1 MKYNRTFQALAIPIV
16 NVYDH
21 LKYNYHVIGREKVP
35 DGGCVL
41 VANHTQWA
49 DPVLVGTALGNQ
61 YPLVAMAKKELFQ
74 IKLFGPLIS
83 ALGAFPVDRG
93 TADIG
98 AIKTSLKAV
107 KEGKKLLIFPEGGTK
122 HKAGDEAKVGAAM
135 IAARTGAPIVPI
147 YISENKKFRSKVYVV
162 FGDAYIPEKTKSKD
176 GYRAIADDMMRRIY
190 ALKETI

>member
-49 DPVLVGTALGNQ
+49 DPVLVGT
-61 YPLVAMAKKELFQ
+61 
-74 IKLFGPLIS
+74 

-176 GYRAIADDMMRRIY
+176 GYRAIADDMMRHIY
-190 ALKETI
+190 ALKEKI